1 MARTAL
7 SLPPGRRRVLKRRI
21 DRQRQNKTIKEHKK
35 VARFESVA
43 AAGVRTFVSV
53 KRMRQ
58 QTGYDMESSECEFR
72 TMGIVG
78 RGLRAH
84 APDQALYLLSL
95 RVGRL
100 IFLAAGDQ

>member
-1 MARTAL
+1 ML
-7 SLPPGRRRVLKRRI
+7 PGRGRPMERVLKRRI

-58 QTGYDMESSECEFR
+58 QTGYPYHMYTIAANASF
-72 TMGIVG
+72 G
-78 RGLRAH
+78 R
-84 APDQALYLLSL
+84 
-95 RVGRL
+95 
-100 IFLAAGDQ
+100 